1 MKKIEHIKK
10 FLRENKYAGRRLRP
24 LMDEKEINFVA
35 LVISKILEDSPD
47 EISSYEFSKYDKDEH
62 PFVDQA
68 YFKPISDY
76 LTVFGN
82 YMSVYNIP
90 CPSCKKA
97 FIKDNIPVQDV
108 SLENEKKCNSCGH
121 EFDLFETQPGVL
133 GIPTSYLDFLD
144 EITKLVKT

>member
-24 LMDEKEINFVA
+24 LMDEKEINFVS

-47 EISSYEFSKYDKDEH
+47 EISSHEFSKYDKDEH

-68 YFKPISDY
+68 YFKPIADY

-82 YMSVYNIP
+82 YMSVWHL
-90 CPSCKKA
+90 
-97 FIKDNIPVQDV
+97 D
-108 SLENEKKCNSCGH
+108 
-121 EFDLFETQPGVL
+121 GV
-133 GIPTSYLDFLD
+133 
-144 EITKLVKT
+144 